1 MSKVQKI
8 TPFFWFDGNAEEAAA
23 YYVSIFPD
31 SRITSVS
38 RWPEGGPVPAG
49 TALGVEFELAGQK
62 FSALNGGPQYKFS
75 PATSMFISCEDQAE
89 VDHYWDK
96 LLAGGTASQC
106 GWLDDKFGLTWQVV
120 PTALT
125 RLLGHP
131 DKAVAGRVM
140 QAMMGMVKL
149 DVAGLEAAARG

>member
-1 MSKVQKI
+1 MSQVNKI
-8 TPFFWFDGNAEEAAA
+8 TPFFWFDGNAEEAAS

-31 SRITSVS
+31 SRITHVS
-38 RWPEGGPVPAG
+38 RWGEGGPVPAG
-49 TALGVEFELAGQK
+49 TALGVEFELAGQR

-96 LLAGGTASQC
+96 LLAGGKASQC
-106 GWLDDKFGLTWQVV
+106 GWLDDKFGMTWQVV
-120 PTALT
+120 PKALS
-125 RLLGHP
+125 RLLGDP
-131 DKAVAGRVM
+131 DRAVAGRVM

>member
-8 TPFFWFDGNAEEAAA
+8 TPFFWFDGNAEEAANF
-23 YYVSIFPD
+23 YVSIFPD
-31 SRITSVS
+31 ARIINVS
-38 RWPEGGPVPAG
+38 RWGEGGPVPAG

-62 FSALNGGPQYKFS
+62 FRALNGGPQYKFS

-96 LLAGGTASQC
+96 LLEGGKASQC

-120 PTALT
+120 PTALP

>member
-1 MSKVQKI
+1 MSQVNKI
-8 TPFFWFDGNAEEAAA
+8 TPVFWFDGNAEEAAS
-23 YYVSIFPD
+23 YYVSIFPN
-31 SRITSVS
+31 SRITHVS
-38 RWPEGGPVPAG
+38 RWGEGGPVPAG
-49 TALGVEFELAGQK
+49 TALGVEFELAGQR

-96 LLAGGTASQC
+96 LLAGGKASQC
-106 GWLDDKFGLTWQVV
+106 GWLDDKFGMTWQVV
-120 PTALT
+120 PKALP

-131 DKAVAGRVM
+131 DRAVAGRVM